1 MDLTLSEVL
10 ESAGVFAY
18 PLLACSILA
27 LAVLIE
33 RFISLF
39 CLPIFPNSF
48 LQDLI
53 TGDLASTEAN
63 PKTAGGRILKF
74 YRESSPDADGL
85 KAFAKLEVSR
95 LERGIFLL
103 DTVVSVSPLLG
114 LLGTVT
120 GLVSVFSGF
129 DANAPFA
136 DTAQFG
142 KGISLAL
149 STTILGLS
157 IAIPALVGATWLD
170 RRVDVLAAR
179 IEAGV
184 ERILESS
191 KGKETEE

>member
-1 MDLTLSEVL
+1 MELTLSGVL
-10 ESAGVFAY
+10 VKAGIFAY

-33 RFISLF
+33 RFIVLF
-39 CLPIFPNSF
+39 CFPIFPASF
-48 LQDLI
+48 LQALI
-53 TGDLASTEAN
+53 SGDLATTEADS
-63 PKTAGGRILKF
+63 KTAGGRILKF

-103 DTVVSVSPLLG
+103 DTVVAVAPLLG

-129 DANAPFA
+129 DANAPLA

-142 KGISLAL
+142 IGIALAL
-149 STTILGLS
+149 STTILGLA
-157 IAIPALVGATWLD
+157 IAIPALVGVTWLD

-179 IEAGV
+179 MEAGV

-191 KGKETEE
+191 KSLSSED